1 MEMLQ
6 KRQFSSSSSTNGR
19 HLEKGIKPSSV
30 LRQKHPYFLRCSYN
44 KEKVHISKFLFS
56 VSQDFT
62 KLRKTLSSSCENVVS
77 FSQNSSCKCFNN
89 AHFVVGS
96 FKKCPPIWGG
106 THTYKVKH
114 YSYDS
119 FATFF
124 SEIKCMIFPC
134 PSIMI
139 VAWRVFRHNNMF
151 FNLLF
156 DDKK

>member
-1 MEMLQ
+1 MRISWLDQEV
-6 KRQFSSSSSTNGR
+6 S
-19 HLEKGIKPSSV
+19 PY
-30 LRQKHPYFLRCSYN
+30 LRRYT
-44 KEKVHISKFLFS
+44 HI
-56 VSQDFT
+56 Q
-62 KLRKTLSSSCENVVS
+62 R
-77 FSQNSSCKCFNN
+77 
-89 AHFVVGS
+89 
-96 FKKCPPIWGG
+96 
-106 THTYKVKH
+106 VKH